1 MGSRSIEGLSPPAAP
16 RRATRRRA
24 RAEAA
29 APLPAELEAEE
40 VEQPAAAEERDGLAY
55 FGDVRRYPLLPREE
69 VLRLCREIEALELAA
84 WARLV
89 ALPALRPHL
98 QQILVEAESAKRP
111 PPAAAPRDLPARLR
125 AADPERDA
133 QRAVLALLRERPL
146 RYGPPKLVAAC
157 IAYVERLEAEAA
169 RLRAPVLSS
178 NLRLVIYIA
187 QRYQG
192 RGLPFEDLIQEGN
205 LGLVH
210 GLNRFDPGR
219 GYAFTTYATWW
230 IRHGILRGL
239 QTTAR
244 EVRLPVYVEELR
256 RRAAAAGA
264 ELEARHGRPATREEI
279 AAEMGLEADDVE
291 HLLATPRTL
300 TLDLPVDARGERPL
314 ADVLADDRVAD
325 PAEAID
331 ASGVRKG
338 LEQLIAD
345 RLTPL
350 EQEVVRLR
358 FGFAA
363 RSLTLREVAERH
375 RVSRERIR
383 QIEVQ
388 ALAKLRR
395 RVPKE
400 WA

>member
-1 MGSRSIEGLSPPAAP
+1 MGSRIEGPGPTAAP
-16 RRATRRRA
+16 RRAARRRA

-40 VEQPAAAEERDGLAY
+40 VEDAPASEERDGLAY
-55 FGDVRRYPLLPREE
+55 FGDVRRRPLLPRKE
-69 VLRLCREIEALELAA
+69 VIRLCREIEALELAA

-89 ALPALRPHL
+89 AVPALRPHL
-98 QQILVEAESAKRP
+98 LRVLADAAGPKQPAPAPAVSEF
-111 PPAAAPRDLPARLR
+111 PAALR

-133 QRAVLALLRERPL
+133 QRAALAELRERPL
-146 RYGPPKLVAAC
+146 RFGPPTFVAAC
-157 IAYVERLEAEAA
+157 VAFVEQREAEAA
-169 RLRAPVLSS
+169 RLRARVVAS
-178 NLRLVIYIA
+178 NLRLVIFIA

-192 RGLPFEDLIQEGN
+192 RGLALDDLIQEGN

-210 GLNRFDPGR
+210 GLNRFAWQK

-264 ELEARHGRPATREEI
+264 EIEARKGLPATREEI
-279 AAEMGLEADDVE
+279 AAEMGLGEDDVE
-291 HLLATPRTL
+291 QLLSAPRTL
-300 TLDLPVDARGERPL
+300 TLDLPVDARGERAL

-331 ASGVRKG
+331 ASTLRQG
-338 LEQLIAD
+338 LEQLIAE
-345 RLTPL
+345 RLTAL
-350 EQEVVRLR
+350 EQDVVRLR
-358 FGFAA
+358 FGFGA
-363 RSLTLREVAERH
+363 RSLTLQEVAQQRG
-375 RVSRERIR
+375 VSRERIR
-383 QIEVQ
+383 QIEVE
-388 ALAKLRR
+388 ALKKLRR
-395 RVPKE
+395 RTPKE